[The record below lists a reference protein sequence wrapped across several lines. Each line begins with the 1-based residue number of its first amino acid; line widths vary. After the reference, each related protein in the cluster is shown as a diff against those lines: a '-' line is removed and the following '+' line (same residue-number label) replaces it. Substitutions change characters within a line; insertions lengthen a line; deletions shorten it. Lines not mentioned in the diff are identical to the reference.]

1 MNVNRRDFVALSA
14 ATATAG
20 TAGCVQL
27 EGFDGGI
34 LRILIVDTIPP
45 GVQAVDRSNSA
56 VSSSDLLRRG
66 LNEVPE
72 KNYYQTQLTRA
83 EYQDLKETFSGFQ
96 YYDRIED
103 QGSTQP
109 SGYYVSLD
117 GEYAVVKLRPY
128 CSDIPGVSMEEERG
142 DCTTAK

>member
-1 MNVNRRDFVALSA
+1 MTLNRRNFLTLSA
-14 ATATAG
+14 VTATAG

-34 LRILIVDTIPP
+34 LRILIADT
-45 GVQAVDRSNSA
+45 VSSEVHAVDRSNSA
-56 VSSSDLLRRG
+56 VSSSDQLRRG

-83 EYQDLKETFSGFQ
+83 EYQDLKKTLSGFQ
-96 YYDRIED
+96 YYDDGED
-103 QGSTQP
+103 PGSTQP

-128 CSDIPGVSMEEERG
+128 CSDILGVSMEEEQG
-142 DCTTAK
+142 DCVARQ